1 MPDIALDPKLS
12 ARPQMKLPDWPKKSP
27 RERVLL
33 IATVA
38 VMALLALHP
47 ELRLLI
53 PVLDALGIDL
63 MILLVSSQFWSYV
76 KPALL
81 AASRPVVL
89 LLSRKGYSIAI
100 FCFGYGG
107 PYVHAKLS
115 IRFRQLGLAA

>member
-1 MPDIALDPKLS
+1 
-12 ARPQMKLPDWPKKSP
+12 MKLPDWRNKSP
-27 RERVLL
+27 SERVLL

-63 MILLVSSQFWSYV
+63 LILLVSSQLWSHV

-89 LLSRKGYSIAI
+89 LLSRKSYSIAI
-100 FCFGYGG
+100 FCFGHGG

-115 IRFRQLGLAA
+115 IRFPQLGFAA